1 MSADIVKYAFIAGE
15 ISSTLYGRTDLTK
28 FDLGMAEA
36 RNFFVDYR
44 GGLSSRPGTQFFELV
59 KDDDKET
66 RFFPFTFSSDE
77 EDTHIVLFGHNYIRF
92 LQSGNYILEA
102 AITCTTSGGTVTA
115 TAHGLTAGRWVK
127 ANGVSYLV
135 DDVTTNT
142 FNIYTIPG
150 NEVASSVSFT
160 SFQAVYEVASPYT
173 ADDLYNLNFE
183 HYRDTVKI
191 TGVDFP
197 PYDLTRFDETDW
209 TLTEA
214 VISSYE
220 IGPNISSSSSSD
232 TGLAQVIFAVT
243 SIFDDGSE
251 SIIGN
256 PFRLASV
263 VNYAATEGSVSVK
276 WSADADAV
284 AYNVYRSVVSVSEI
298 LSLGSELGYV
308 GKTQGTKFTDPNIVP
323 DFGKTPPLN
332 YNPFTPGAITSIR
345 VTGGGT
351 GYTSAPT
358 VVMAGGGSGFSGR
371 AIIDDS
377 GTVVNVI
384 IQNGGTGYTSPTVS
398 FTGGGGSGATATA
411 TARALTGIYPNVS
424 LIYQQR
430 QLYASSLEDP
440 ITIWGSQIKRF
451 SNFNS
456 SEILVGTDA
465 FQFTLDSSGVSPI
478 RHLTAMRGGVL
489 AMTADN
495 IWLLNGG
502 SDNTA
507 ITATN
512 ALAETQTYTGVSSL
526 RPIRVGSAL
535 LYTEGKG
542 YAVRELL
549 YNEFSR
555 VYSGQDR
562 SILSSHLFGKD
573 KTIKAWSFQESPYKV
588 VWCVR
593 EDGKLLAFTT
603 VAEEDVFAWTPCET
617 RGRYTDVIASREGT
631 QDLVYLMVE
640 RLIGGRWTKFI
651 ERMDL
656 RQFTNTEDA
665 WCVDCGLEYPLNY
678 PEGVVTVSYNATDGA
693 VITDYAEITD
703 GDFTGTEGMILRAG
717 NGVWRVTGAT
727 SDRAELLRIIEPT
740 TWVPETENAYTFPFP
755 EGQWSLTTPVSI
767 ISGLDHLEGEPVAI
781 LADGNVV
788 PNQVV
793 TNGAV
798 QLEEPATRIIVG
810 LSYTCRAK
818 TLPLIVPGENIEGKR
833 KRIVA
838 VSMRLNNSRALKV
851 GDAYDSVYEFP
862 ARSDEPWG
870 NPIRPLTGL
879 AETPIGSTWDE
890 EAFTYFLL
898 TDPLPVT
905 LLSLIQTME
914 LGDEDD

>member
-1 MSADIVKYAFIAGE
+1 MSVDVVKYAFIAGE
-15 ISSTLYGRTDLTK
+15 ISPTLFGRTDLTK

-36 RNFFVDYR
+36 SNFFVDYR
-44 GGLSSRPGTQFFELV
+44 GGLSSRPGTQFFEFV
-59 KDDDKET
+59 KEDDKET
-66 RFFPFTFSSDE
+66 RYFPFTFSADE
-77 EDTHIVLFGHNYIRF
+77 EDTHIVLFGHNYVRF
-92 LQSGNYILEA
+92 LQGGNYILEA
-102 AITCTTSGGTVTA
+102 AVACTTSGGTVTA
-115 TAHGLTAGRWVK
+115 AGHRLTTGRWIK
-127 ANGVSYLV
+127 ANGVSYRV
-135 DDVTTNT
+135 ADVTTNT

-150 NEVASSVSFT
+150 GVVASSVSFT
-160 SFQAVYEVASPYT
+160 SYQAVYELISPYD
-173 ADDLYNLNFE
+173 AEDLYDLNFE
-183 HYRDTVKI
+183 HYRDVVKI
-191 TGVDFP
+191 TGVNFP
-197 PYDLTRFDETDW
+197 PYDLTRLAEASW
-209 TLTEA
+209 TLAEA
-214 VISSYE
+214 VISNYE
-220 IGPNISSSSSSD
+220 IGPNITGSSTSAAGS
-232 TGLAQVIFAVT
+232 AEVIFAIT
-243 SIFDDGSE
+243 SIFEDGSE

-256 PFRLASV
+256 PFRLSSV
-263 VNYAATEGSVSVK
+263 VNYAATEGSVSVL
-276 WSADADAV
+276 WAMDADAV
-284 AYNVYRSVVSVSEI
+284 AYNVYRSVVSVSEV

-323 DFGKTPPLN
+323 DFGKTPPIN

-351 GYTSAPT
+351 SYTSAPT
-358 VVMAGGGSGFSGR
+358 VVMAGGGSGFAGR

-377 GTVVNVI
+377 GKVVNVI
-384 IQNGGTGYTSPTVS
+384 IQNGGTGYTSPTVT
-398 FTGGGGSGATATA
+398 FTGGGGTGATATA

-424 LIYQQR
+424 LIFQQR

-440 ITIWGSQIKRF
+440 ITIWGSQIRRF

-456 SEILVGTDA
+456 SEIVVGTDA

-478 RHLTAMRGGVL
+478 RHLAAMRGGVL

-502 SDNTA
+502 SEGRA

-526 RPIRVGSAL
+526 RPIRVGPSL

-562 SILSSHLFGKD
+562 SILSSHLFGPGKAV
-573 KTIKAWSFQESPYKV
+573 KAWAFQESPYKV

-617 RGRYTDVIASREGT
+617 RGRYTDVVITREGAE
-631 QDLVYLMVE
+631 DRVYLMVE
-640 RLIGGRWTKFI
+640 RFINDRWTKFI

-656 RQFTNTEDA
+656 RQFINTEDA
-665 WCVDCGLEYPLNY
+665 WCVDCGLEYPLQY
-678 PEGVVTVSYNATDGA
+678 PAGTVTVYSG
-693 VITDYAEITD
+693 DYATIT
-703 GDFTGTEGMILRAG
+703 GGTFLGSGGMTLRAG
-717 NGVWRVTGAT
+717 NGVWRVTEAT
-727 SDRAELLRIIEPT
+727 ADRAELLRIIEPN
-740 TWVPETENAYTFPFP
+740 TWVPETDDAYTFPFLT
-755 EGQWSLTTPVSI
+755 GTWSLTTPVST
-767 ISGLDHLEGEPVAI
+767 ISGLDHLEGEAVAI

-788 PNQVV
+788 PNQTV
-793 TNGAV
+793 TDGMV
-798 QLEEPATRIIVG
+798 TLEAPATKIIIG
-810 LSYTCRAK
+810 LSYTCKGK

-851 GDAYDSVYEFP
+851 GDDYDSVYEFP
-862 ARSDEPWG
+862 ARSDEAWG
-870 NPIRPLTGL
+870 NPVRPLTGL
-879 AETPIGSTWDE
+879 TETPVGTTWDE

-898 TDPLPVT
+898 TDPLPAT
-905 LLSLIQTME
+905 LLSMVQTME
-914 LGDEDD
+914 LGDESD